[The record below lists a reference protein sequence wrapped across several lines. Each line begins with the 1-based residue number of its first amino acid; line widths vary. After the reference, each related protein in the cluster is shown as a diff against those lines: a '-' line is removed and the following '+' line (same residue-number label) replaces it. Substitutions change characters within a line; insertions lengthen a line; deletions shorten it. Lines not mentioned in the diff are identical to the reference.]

1 VSQLAIDG
9 TACENGRVIVA
20 TGDIT
25 TLEVDAIVNAAN
37 TSLMGGG
44 GVDGAIHRAGGG
56 AILEACKALRKALR
70 KTSHPDGLPTGEAVI
85 TTAGALPA
93 RFVIHTVGPVWHGG
107 DAEEDALLT
116 RAYRSSLELAAEHK
130 LEEIAFPA
138 ISTGVYGF
146 PKVRAARLVH
156 RVIST
161 FVRENETP
169 RVIYLVFFSAT
180 DTNLY
185 LQSTPCP

>member
-1 VSQLAIDG
+1 MSRFAIDG
-9 TACENGRVIVA
+9 TVCENGRVVVA

-25 TLEVDAIVNAAN
+25 SLEVDAIVNAAN

-56 AILEACKALRKALR
+56 AILQACKALR
-70 KTSHPDGLPTGEAVI
+70 KTSHHDGLPTGEAVI

-107 DAEEDALLT
+107 AAEEDALLT
-116 RAYRSSLELAAEHK
+116 RAYRSSLDLAAEHK

-146 PKVRAARLVH
+146 PKVRAAQLVH
-156 RVIST
+156 RVISA